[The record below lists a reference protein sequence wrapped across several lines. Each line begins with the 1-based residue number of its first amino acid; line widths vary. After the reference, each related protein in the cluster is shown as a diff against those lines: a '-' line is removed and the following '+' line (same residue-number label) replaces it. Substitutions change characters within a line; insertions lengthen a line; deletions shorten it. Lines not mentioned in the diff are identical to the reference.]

1 MPSVNPASPPPTI
14 VMGLAGG
21 MFQSFRRAMNKWLN
35 RPTGRSTSSQFFL
48 SGQSAESSLPA
59 NPARML
65 MRPSWQVTGPQPIT
79 HSRRP
84 QSRGS
89 HERRGSSAMT
99 TRDELRRQPEQFGE
113 RLRFEIGGKTNC

>member
-14 VMGLAGG
+14 VMGLPGDIV
-21 MFQSFRRAMNKWLN
+21 QSFRRAMNRWLN
-35 RPTGRSTSSQFFL
+35 RPTGRSTNSQFFL
-48 SGQSAESSLPA
+48 SGHSAESSLPA

-65 MRPSWQVTGPQPIT
+65 MWPSWQVTGPQPIT

-99 TRDELRRQPEQFGE
+99 KRDELRRQPEQFGE
-113 RLRFEIGGKTNC
+113 LLRLKLMEK